1 MVTEPLSMQ
10 DFSFGICWTNTLWE
24 VPGGCL
30 FFFKVVMLNEIS
42 SGYYWTLRKGKFQHA
57 ALFPTSASRQ
67 FISHALLKI
76 VFPSSFENLHW
87 AWGSCVDFRLWLPK
101 QKTIKIFGNKIFS
114 AISALW
120 TQIISWFLN
129 NEKII
134 GVYEEKM
141 HSKQAQPS
149 KCSKL
154 PVDEASSNSCF
165 LPAELLLHVSHYPSR
180 FLYIQNPR
188 RPVFIFPFP
197 QTPMNSSL
205 PPGVKRLTLLPVS
218 HDDYQRISMISTRL
232 SLRIS
237 F

>member
-1 MVTEPLSMQ
+1 
-10 DFSFGICWTNTLWE
+10 
-24 VPGGCL
+24 
-30 FFFKVVMLNEIS
+30 MLNEIS
-42 SGYYWTLRKGKFQHA
+42 SGYYWTLSKGKFQYTA
-57 ALFPTSASRQ
+57 FFPTSASRQ
-67 FISHALLKI
+67 LISHALLKI

-87 AWGSCVDFRLWLPK
+87 AWAPCVDFRLWLPK
-101 QKTIKIFGNKIFS
+101 QKTITIFGNIFFS
-114 AISALW
+114 HLCSVN
-120 TQIISWFLN
+120 TN
-129 NEKII
+129 
-134 GVYEEKM
+134 EKM

-154 PVDEASSNSCF
+154 LVNEASSNSCF

-232 SLRIS
+232 SLCIS